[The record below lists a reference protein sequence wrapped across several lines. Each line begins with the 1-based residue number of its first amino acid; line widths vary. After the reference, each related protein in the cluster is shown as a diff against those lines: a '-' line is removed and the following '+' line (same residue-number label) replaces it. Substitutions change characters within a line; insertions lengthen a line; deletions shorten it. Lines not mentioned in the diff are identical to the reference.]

1 MRSII
6 CAVDVG
12 TGSARAGF
20 FDAQGRMLARA
31 EAPIDMRLPLPDF
44 AEQNSEQIWRAV
56 CTAVREARGL
66 AKLAADDIVAI
77 AFDATCSL
85 VVRGAAGEQV
95 SVAADGA
102 PGWDTI
108 VWQDHRA
115 IAEADLCTAT
125 RHRVLDFAGGVMS
138 PEMQMPKLM
147 WLKRHAPQQW
157 AKAGLIFDLADFLT
171 FRATGQNARSR
182 CTLTCKWNYLAHDA
196 GWQDDFLQVI
206 GLDDLAQ
213 RAGLPPQTAHEV
225 GAALGRL
232 CGQAADEL
240 GLART
245 CLVATSL
252 IDAFAGCLGVIGG
265 LPQPHRETHLA
276 MVAGTSGCVM
286 GYTAD
291 ANCIPGIWGPYH
303 GATLPGV
310 WQYEGGQS
318 AAGALLDH
326 VVHVFGNMKPDAA
339 VHARIASRIAEMR
352 RTATDPGE
360 GVHILPDFSGNR
372 SPHADPHLRGVISGL
387 TLDRSFD
394 GLCRIYWRACVAL
407 ALGMRQI
414 LDHLIAHGRKVEM
427 LHAAGGQ
434 MRNPMLLQLYA
445 DATGLA
451 ICRPEAEDAVLLG
464 TAMVAA
470 CAAGLHC
477 DLETAC
483 RAMQSAGSILEPDTA
498 MRERYDRDYRIFL
511 KMQQH
516 RRELASI

>member
-1 MRSII
+1 MRSVI

-20 FDAQGRMLARA
+20 FDAQGTMLARA
-31 EAPIDMRLPLPDF
+31 EAPIAMRQPLPDF
-44 AEQNSEQIWRAV
+44 AEQDSEQIWRAI
-56 CTAVREARGL
+56 CTAVREARRRAQL
-66 AKLAADDIVAI
+66 ASSDIAAI

-115 IAEADLCTAT
+115 LAEADFCTAT
-125 RHRVLDFAGGVMS
+125 GHRVLDFVGGVMS

-171 FRATGQNARSR
+171 FRASGQTARSR
-182 CTLTCKWNYLAHDA
+182 CTLTCKWSYLAHDS
-196 GWQDDFLQVI
+196 GWQKDFLCAI
-206 GLDDLAQ
+206 GLDDLPQ
-213 RAGLPPQTAHEV
+213 RAGLPQAPLQV
-225 GAALGRL
+225 GAPLGCLRA
-232 CGQAADEL
+232 QAADDL
-240 GLART
+240 DLAPT
-245 CLVATSL
+245 CTVAASL

-265 LPQPHRETHLA
+265 LPLSERETHLA
-276 MVAGTSGCVM
+276 MVAGTSSCVM
-286 GYTAD
+286 GYTASD
-291 ANCIPGIWGPYH
+291 ACVPGIWGPYH
-303 GATLPGV
+303 GATLPGA
-310 WQYEGGQS
+310 WQFEGGQS

-326 VVHVFGNMKPDAA
+326 VVQVFGNMTPDATA
-339 VHARIASRIAEMR
+339 HAQIAARIQEMR
-352 RTATDPGE
+352 RTAADPGE
-360 GVHILPDFSGNR
+360 GIHILPDFSGNR

-407 ALGMRQI
+407 ALGVRQI
-414 LDHLIAHGRKVEM
+414 LDHLAAHGRKVEM
-427 LHAAGGQ
+427 LHVAGGQ

-470 CAAGLHC
+470 SAAGLHA
-477 DLETAC
+477 DLASAC
-483 RAMQSAGSILEPDTA
+483 RAMQSASSVLKPDTA
-498 MRERYDRDYRIFL
+498 MRATYDRDYRIFQ